1 MGLEHA
7 SVMKPRLAE
16 KQEFEVT
23 FYKSSAARRRPG
35 RGRPLEGQFTG
46 RDLGA

>member
-1 MGLEHA
+1 MGLEDA

-23 FYKSSAARRRPG
+23 FYKS
-35 RGRPLEGQFTG
+35 LFQ
-46 RDLGA
+46 